1 MMRPVYC
8 ILFQKF
14 NRLLIF
20 YSEIEGEGSV
30 GMMVNNY
37 PTKQKL
43 EEYSSVIENFL
54 KGYYHIVAVFQGRTK
69 LRFLLCVRSTPV
81 FKSDTNLNPTI
92 LLSVVFAFRRIRM

>member
-1 MMRPVYC
+1 MMRPVYF

-30 GMMVNNY
+30 RMMVNNY

-54 KGYYHIVAVFQGRTK
+54 
-69 LRFLLCVRSTPV
+69 L
-81 FKSDTNLNPTI
+81 
-92 LLSVVFAFRRIRM
+92 